1 MRASL
6 PYLVLTVALLAALP
20 LMAAEYTVA
29 PAGDDASPGTLQKP
43 FRTVGKAA
51 TVLQPGDTCWLRGG
65 VYRET
70 VRPAVSGEAGKPI
83 RFAAYQGEAVTISG
97 ADPLIG
103 DWTRHQG
110 DIFKLATDRKFI
122 QLFSD
127 GRMLPEARWPN
138 PTSDD
143 LMVFPRASAGAG
155 TDKVTLA
162 DPGLPPG
169 DWNNALIL
177 IWPGDRWTSQMR
189 RVTEY
194 QPGQSFRFAEDF
206 TREKQDPYHQ
216 HDPYA
221 PRAGNP
227 YLLIGA
233 LAGVDSPGEWFLD
246 EASGTLYLQMAPGD
260 TPAKHRLEAK
270 QRDLAFD
277 LSKLSY
283 IAVRGLDLLGA
294 AISMTDSQNCLI
306 EDCCLRYVQHV
317 REWTKTQRAPTLS
330 QMTGKGNTWRRCLI
344 AYAALA
350 ALQVGGEGNRVEN
363 CVIHD
368 ADYCGTGSGGLNA
381 VRSVGAVVSH
391 CSIFRTGR
399 DIIPHHGSKHILLE
413 YNDLYHGNML
423 NNDAGAIYC
432 WGTDGEGGVIA
443 HNWAHDLLGDATSG
457 IYLDNFSKNFIV
469 HHNVIWNVTSCGI
482 HINCDALNHLI
493 ANNTVTL
500 MGKPFGTYTYAAYTP
515 TMKGTRILNNLVNA
529 PLRPDDPGTFVQG
542 ELGPELK
549 GNTSGAVDRDGVPVK
564 GSAAIDAG
572 LEIAGITDGFV
583 GKAPDLGAYEFGGTR
598 WVAGADWTDPQAP
611 PAPAHDLHFA
621 PQAALTAQSMI
632 RDGLLLWLDAAD
644 AGTLTTTAEGA
655 VTAWR
660 SKGPGQLEA
669 LPRDPAQPPVKLVP
683 SGLNGRPV
691 VRGAGEGALR
701 ITMPP
706 CEPGPLT
713 VLVVSQAPE
722 AAGPPWQRIAAAS
735 RPTPKEWEAPNWI
748 IARRGGDKPQAY
760 GPQVFAVQAR
770 AGVLDRLTIL
780 GASESSGQNLH
791 GDVAE
796 VLIFGRALRFD
807 EMLSVEQYLDKKWGL
822 NP

>member
-1 MRASL
+1 MRAPL
-6 PYLVLTVALLAALP
+6 PHLVLALVLLAAP
-20 LMAAEYTVA
+20 LLAAEVFVA
-29 PAGDDASPGTLQKP
+29 PTGDDANPGTLGKP
-43 FRTVGKAA
+43 FRTIGKAA
-51 TVLQPGDTCWLRGG
+51 ATLQPDDTCWLRGG

-70 VRPAVSGEAGKPI
+70 VRPANSGVEGKPV
-83 RFAAYQGEAVTISG
+83 RFAAYKGEAVTVSG
-97 ADPLIG
+97 ADVLTG
-103 DWTRHQG
+103 AWTRHQG
-110 DIFKLATDRKFI
+110 DIFKLATDRQFI

-127 GRMLPEARWPN
+127 GKMLPEARWPN
-138 PTSDD
+138 ATSDD
-143 LMVFPRASAGAG
+143 LMVFPRAAAGPG
-155 TDKVTLA
+155 TDKFVLA
-162 DPGLPPG
+162 DPNLPPG

-206 TREKQDPYHQ
+206 VREKADPYHQ

-221 PRAGNP
+221 PRPGNP

-246 EASGTLYLQMAPGD
+246 TAAGTLYLQVAPGD
-260 TPAKHRLEAK
+260 TPAQHRIEAK

-283 IAVRGLDLLGA
+283 IEVRGLDVVGA
-294 AISMTDSQNCLI
+294 AISLPDAQGCLI
-306 EDCCLRYVQHV
+306 EDCRVRYVQHV
-317 REWTKTQRAPTLS
+317 REWTKKQRPPTVS
-330 QMTGKGNTWRRCLI
+330 VMTGKGNTWRHCLI

-363 CVIHD
+363 CILHD

-381 VRSVGAVVSH
+381 GRSVGAVVSH
-391 CSIFRTGR
+391 CSLFRTGR
-399 DIIPHHGSKHILLE
+399 DIIPHHGSKRILLE

-423 NNDAGAIYC
+423 NNDAGAVYC

-469 HHNVIWNVTSCGI
+469 HHNVVWNTTACGI

-493 ANNTVTL
+493 ANNTVAL
-500 MGKPFGTYTYAAYTP
+500 SSKPFGTFTYAAYTP

-529 PLRPDDPGTFVQG
+529 PLRPEDPSTFVQG
-542 ELGPELK
+542 ALGPELQR
-549 GNTSGAVDRDGVPVK
+549 NTYGAVDRDGVPVK
-564 GSAAIDAG
+564 GSTAIDAG
-572 LEIAGITDGFV
+572 IEVAGITDGFV
-583 GKAPDLGAYEFGGTR
+583 GKAPDLGAYEFGRPR
-598 WVAGADWTDPQAP
+598 WVAGADWRDPQAP
-611 PAPAHDLHFA
+611 PAPTHDLSFT
-621 PQAALTAQSMI
+621 PRTTITEQTMI
-632 RDGLLLWLDAAD
+632 REGLLVWLDAAD
-644 AGTLTTTAEGA
+644 AATLTTGAEGA

-660 SKGPGQLEA
+660 SKGPGQLVA
-669 LPRDPAQPPVKLVP
+669 LPRDAAQPPVKVAP
-683 SGLNGRPV
+683 GGLNGHAV
-691 VRGAGEGALR
+691 VRGTGEGALR
-701 ITMPP
+701 ITMPER
-706 CEPGPLT
+706 EPGPLT

-722 AAGPPWQRIAAAS
+722 AAGPSWQRIAAAS

-748 IARRGGDKPQAY
+748 IGRRGGEKPQAY
-760 GPQVFAVQAR
+760 GPQVFAVQMR
-770 AGVLDRLTIL
+770 AGVLDRLTVL
-780 GASESSGQNLH
+780 GASESAGQNLY

-807 EMLSVEQYLDKKWGL
+807 EMLSVEQYLNRKWGL
-822 NP
+822 

>member
-6 PYLVLTVALLAALP
+6 PLLALALGLLAMP
-20 LMAAEYTVA
+20 LPAAELFVS
-29 PAGDDASPGTLQKP
+29 PSGNDANPGTLAKP
-43 FRTVGKAA
+43 FRTIGQAA
-51 TVLQPGDTCWLRGG
+51 SVMQPGDTCRLRGG

-70 VRPAVSGEAGKPI
+70 VRPASSGAEGEPLC
-83 RFAAYQGEAVTISG
+83 FAAYKGEAVTVSG
-97 ADPLIG
+97 ADPLTG
-103 DWTRHQG
+103 AWTRHQG
-110 DIFKLATDRKFI
+110 DIWKLATPLKFI

-127 GRMLPEARWPN
+127 GKMLPEARWPN
-138 PTSDD
+138 ATSDD
-143 LMVFPRASAGAG
+143 LMTFPRAAAGPG
-155 TDKVTLA
+155 TDKFVLA
-162 DPGLPPG
+162 DPNLPPG

-194 QPGQSFRFAEDF
+194 RPGQSFRFAEDF
-206 TREKQDPYHQ
+206 VREKADPYHQ

-221 PRAGNP
+221 PRPGNP

-246 EASGTLYLQMAPGD
+246 EATGTLYLQVAPGD
-260 TPAKHRLEAK
+260 MPARHRIEAK

-277 LSKLSY
+277 LSKLSC
-283 IAVRGLDLLGA
+283 VEVHGLDIIGA
-294 AISMTDSQNCLI
+294 AINMADAQHCLV
-306 EDCCLRYVQHV
+306 EDCRLRYVQHV
-317 REWTKTQRAPTLS
+317 REWTKKVRPPTLNVMS
-330 QMTGKGNTWRRCLI
+330 GKGNVWRHCLI

-350 ALQVGGEGNRVEN
+350 AMQVTGEGNRVEN

-381 VRSVGAVVSH
+381 GRSVGAVVSH

-399 DIIPHHGSKHILLE
+399 DIIPHHGSKRILLE

-469 HHNVIWNVTSCGI
+469 HHNVVWNTTACGI

-493 ANNTVTL
+493 ANNTVAL
-500 MGKPFGTYTYAAYTP
+500 SNKPFGTFTYAAYTP

-529 PLRPDDPGTFVQG
+529 PLRPEDPSTFVQG
-542 ELGPELK
+542 ELGPELQR
-549 GNTSGAVDRDGVPVK
+549 NTFGAVDRDGVPVK

-572 LEIAGITDGFV
+572 IEIAGITDGFA
-583 GKAPDLGAYEFGGTR
+583 GRAPDLGAYEFGGAR
-598 WVAGADWTDPQAP
+598 WVAGADWRDPQAP
-611 PAPAHDLHFA
+611 PPPTHDLSFT
-621 PQAALTAQSMI
+621 PRTTLTESTMI
-632 RDGLLLWLDAAD
+632 REGLLVWLDAAD
-644 AGTLTTTAEGA
+644 AATLTTGADGA
-655 VTAWR
+655 VAAWR
-660 SKGPGQLEA
+660 SKGPGQLVA
-669 LPRDPAQPPVKLVP
+669 LPRDPAQPPVRLAP
-683 SGLNGRPV
+683 NGLNGRAV
-691 VRGAGEGALR
+691 VRGTGVGALR
-701 ITMPP
+701 LTIP
-706 CEPGPLT
+706 ERAPGPLT

-722 AAGPPWQRIAAAS
+722 ASGPAWQRIAAAS
-735 RPTPKEWEAPNWI
+735 RPTPKEWEAPNWTI
-748 IARRGGDKPQAY
+748 VRRGGEKPQAY
-760 GPQVFAVQAR
+760 GPQVFSVQMR

-780 GASESSGQNLH
+780 GASESAGQNLY

-807 EMLSVEQYLDKKWGL
+807 EMLSVEQYLNRKWGL
-822 NP
+822 KR